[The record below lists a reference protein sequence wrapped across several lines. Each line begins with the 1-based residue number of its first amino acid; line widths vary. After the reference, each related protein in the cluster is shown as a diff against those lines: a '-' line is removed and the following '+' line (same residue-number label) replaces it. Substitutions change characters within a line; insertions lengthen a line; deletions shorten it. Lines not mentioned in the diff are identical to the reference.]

1 MNVCAMRPALVRKG
15 IPVIVGDEDLEDRY
29 IADLE
34 SSEIFENRNP
44 IVKVRFVLRYPI
56 QHAICW
62 KDVINEHRPID
73 EGLLCRLHL
82 YGVASPEQLARF
94 GSYAD
99 SLKQAQKRA
108 LLLSIRYG
116 RTKETEIILRHL
128 NGDYKGRRYVISF
141 GRWEL

>member
-1 MNVCAMRPALVRKG
+1 MNVCAMRPALVRTG
-15 IPVIVGDEDLEDRY
+15 IPVIVGDSDLEDRY

-62 KDVINEHRPID
+62 KDVVNEHKAID
-73 EGLLCRLHL
+73 EGLLCRLRV
-82 YGVASPEQLARF
+82 YGAATPEQLARF
-94 GSYAD
+94 SSYDD
-99 SLKQAQKRA
+99 SLKQAQKKA

-128 NGDYKGRRYVISF
+128 RGDYKGRRYVISF

>member
-1 MNVCAMRPALVRKG
+1 MNVCAMRPALVRTG
-15 IPVIVGDEDLEDRY
+15 IPVIVGDSDLEDRY

-62 KDVINEHRPID
+62 KDVVNEHKAID
-73 EGLLCRLHL
+73 EGLLCRLRV
-82 YGVASPEQLARF
+82 YGAATPELIARC

-99 SLKQAQKRA
+99 SLKKAQKRA

-128 NGDYKGRRYVISF
+128 RGDYKGRRYVISF

>member
-1 MNVCAMRPALVRKG
+1 MNVCVMLHELVRNKT
-15 IPVIVGDEDLEDRY
+15 PVIVGDDDLEDRY
-29 IADLE
+29 IAELISTE
-34 SSEIFENRNP
+34 LFENYNP

-56 QHAICW
+56 QHAILW
-62 KDVINEHRPID
+62 KDVANENRTVD
-73 EGLLCRLHL
+73 EGLLCRLRV
-82 YGVASPEQLARF
+82 YGPAPKELLSRF
-94 GSYAD
+94 SSYAD
-99 SLKQAQKRA
+99 SLKQAQKKA